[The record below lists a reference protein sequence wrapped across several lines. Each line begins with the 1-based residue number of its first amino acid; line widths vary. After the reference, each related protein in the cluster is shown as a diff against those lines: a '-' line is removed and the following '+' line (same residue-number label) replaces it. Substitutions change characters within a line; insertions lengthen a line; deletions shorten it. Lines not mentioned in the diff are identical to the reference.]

1 MLSLLK
7 TLNLALAFF
16 LELFMLYAIGY
27 WGFTLKQDTLIRW
40 ATGIGLPLLITM
52 VWGVFLA
59 PKSIVISPFAVK
71 MTGKFIL
78 FVIAAL
84 LLYNAGRQQ
93 MAIVFIVIVTINFI
107 LLFLWRK

>member
-1 MLSLLK
+1 MLNLLK
-7 TLNLALAFF
+7 NLNLALAFS

-27 WGFTLKQDTLIRW
+27 WGFKLKQDTLIRW
-40 ATGIGLPLLITM
+40 ATGIGFPLLIAM
-52 VWGVFLA
+52 IWGILLS
-59 PKSIVISPFAVK
+59 PKSIVASPFAIK

-93 MAIVFIVIVTINFI
+93 MAIVFIVTVVINFI
-107 LLFLWRK
+107 LLFLWRE